1 MDLNEI
7 TLTGRV
13 MQTTKKADKNGVV
26 MVLGTVGIFKGTNK
40 QTNKA
45 QYSNIPFVA
54 YNQVADF
61 IKPDCKMLLHG
72 RLNSYVKDDGS
83 QYGQLIVQMQVL
95 SAYPIATPDKPTTK
109 EHASTGLD
117 LDSVDK
123 AVEQITVKDSDLPF

>member
-13 MQTTKKADKNGVV
+13 MQTTKKADKDGVV
-26 MVLGTVGIFKGTNK
+26 MILGTVGIFKGNNK
-40 QTNKA
+40 QTNKP

-61 IKPDCKMLLHG
+61 IKPDSKMLLHG
-72 RLNSYVKDDGS
+72 RLNSYVKQDSS

-95 SAYPIATPDKPTTK
+95 SAYPIATSQD
-109 EHASTGLD
+109 
-117 LDSVDK
+117 V
-123 AVEQITVKDSDLPF
+123 AVTDDDLPF